1 VIGGRLD
8 GEALYYL
15 ARSYARL
22 GDTAQAL
29 TLLERSVAGG
39 FSCYHIFVSDQWL
52 APSSTTGDSL
62 QSSIVRGKFR
72 LPRDTLM
79 KAPEDASSSDD
90 GDLIYFT
97 RSRSDS
103 TDELNVSWV
112 PDATALS

>member
-1 VIGGRLD
+1 MFGAD
-8 GEALYYL
+8 DDYL

-29 TLLERSVAGG
+29 TLLERS
-39 FSCYHIFVSDQWL
+39 
-52 APSSTTGDSL
+52 PTTGDSL

-90 GDLIYFT
+90 GDLIDFT

-103 TDELNVSWV
+103 TDELNVSWA